1 MAAESRKRCLYEVL
15 GVQRDCSQEE
25 IRSAYK
31 RLALQLHPDKVA
43 ASGTVDATSATAAF
57 QELLHAYEVLSDPK
71 ERAWYD
77 SHRSQIL
84 FSDPSAASKS
94 HRPSAFFDIDLFAF
108 FSNSV
113 YSGFSDSG
121 KGFYKVYGDLF
132 AKVYAQEIWFAKEL
146 GLGADAVTP
155 APLIGNL
162 ECPYAQVTAFY
173 NYWLG
178 FSTVMDFGWV
188 DEYDASMGP
197 NRRTRRA
204 MEEENKKLRKKAR
217 REYND
222 TVRGLGA
229 FVKKRDK
236 RVVDMMV
243 KKKLAEEKHRE
254 EEKARKKEEERKKM
268 EKAKLFE
275 EPEWTQSNERED
287 DFHELEDD
295 DDHKKKGRE
304 EFYCVVCNKK
314 FKSDK
319 QWKNHEQS
327 KKHKDK
333 VAELR
338 MAFKD
343 EDEEFLE
350 EERDDEV
357 HVSFDY
363 EPPES
368 EDSDVV
374 EELSQKL
381 REDLELPETNDDAE
395 HLGERDDEA
404 RILEAMVAGRK
415 NRKNNSLKQHDSSLN
430 NIYHPD
436 DSEQSSMDYDSQ
448 RRGRRHRASRT
459 GTNEA
464 DSEVK
469 KERGETSREDTGVKN
484 HETSTEYHNEA
495 SSLLVEETTVI
506 NKKDRPTGKNQKS
519 KKQPVDGKGAGKKV
533 ALADT
538 NNLPKGRK
546 QKVIMHLCLTIQIMF
561 EVNFLRLLQAN
572 SKAPSNA
579 CETCGET
586 FETR

>member
-1 MAAESRKRCLYEVL
+1 MAAEPRKRCLYEVL

-94 HRPSAFFDIDLFAF
+94 HRPSAFFDLDLFAF

-113 YSGFSDSG
+113 FSGYSDSG

-162 ECPYAQVTAFY
+162 ESPYTQVTAFY

-222 TVRGLGA
+222 TVRGLAA

-243 KKKLAEEKHRE
+243 KKKLDEEKRQA

-268 EKAKLFE
+268 GKAKLFE
-275 EPEWTQSNERED
+275 EPEWTQINEQED
-287 DFHELEDD
+287 DFHEFEEDD

-338 MAFKD
+338 MAFEE

-350 EERDDEV
+350 AEGEV

-374 EELSQKL
+374 EELSEKL
-381 REDLELPETNDDAE
+381 REDLELPENNDVSE

-404 RILEAMVAGRK
+404 SILEAMVTGRK
-415 NRKNNSLKQHDSSLN
+415 NRKNNHLKQHDSSLS

-436 DSEQSSMDYDSQ
+436 NGEQSSMDYDSQ
-448 RRGRRHRASRT
+448 RRGRRHRPSRT

-469 KERGETSREDTGVKN
+469 KETGETSREDAEVKN
-484 HETSTEYHNEA
+484 HETSTDGRASAAATHNDYIR
-495 SSLLVEETTVI
+495 TVGRLWQHRCRVVI
-506 NKKDRPTGKNQKS
+506 AYRQRP
-519 KKQPVDGKGAGKKV
+519 
-533 ALADT
+533 
-538 NNLPKGRK
+538 
-546 QKVIMHLCLTIQIMF
+546 HLGDIY
-561 EVNFLRLLQAN
+561 V
-572 SKAPSNA
+572 
-579 CETCGET
+579 
-586 FETR
+586 